1 MYVQESVQTDP
12 SMGREVL
19 ETLILPTLPTL
30 LPSLSFRQLSGGC
43 ILTTLGGEG
52 DESAGLQRL
61 MMWHR
66 DNPLT

>member
-1 MYVQESVQTDP
+1 MCRSRFRQP

-19 ETLILPTLPTL
+19 ETLILPTVLPR

-52 DESAGLQRL
+52 DESAGLQRFV
-61 MMWHR
+61 MWRR
-66 DNPLT
+66 DNPLP